1 MAFGVSCFAF
11 CSMKFFGCQVSP
23 AGGGAGGGHCIQLIY
38 KLQNMKEITSAEF
51 DSEVLQADK
60 VVLDFYSNEC
70 PPCEALA
77 PKFESLAAIYGEDI
91 KFLKIFR
98 QQNRDL
104 ADRLNVQSS
113 PTLLFFDKG
122 KETGIRL
129 TGGIK
134 RSEIVHNLNSMI
146 PAEKATQI
154 KNSLKPFT
162 TSYDV
167 AIIGSG
173 PGGMT
178 AGLYLCQARVN
189 TVLIDTG
196 LPGGHVSLTHQISN
210 YPGFIDPQ
218 PGYLLS
224 HNMSEQTKKCGTI
237 FKVAVDV
244 TKVDLQKKEIIIDE
258 FETLKPRKIIIATGT
273 SPNYLN
279 VPGEKEFKGQGI
291 SYCATCDAKYYA
303 DKEVIVIGGGNSAV
317 EEAEF
322 ITKFA
327 TKVTVVHQFDKF
339 QANKQAQEK
348 LLANPGV
355 EVLFSHEPRGFSR
368 QGEKMLVKVENLKTH
383 EIKDLVTDGIFIFVG
398 LKPNIDLFGGKLE
411 LDNWGYLKTDEDMR
425 TSIPDVYA
433 VGDVRSKKYRQITT
447 AIADGTI
454 AAISITKE
462 LDT

>member
-1 MAFGVSCFAF
+1 
-11 CSMKFFGCQVSP
+11 
-23 AGGGAGGGHCIQLIY
+23 
-38 KLQNMKEITSAEF
+38 MKEITTNDFET
-51 DSEVLQADK
+51 EVLQADR
-60 VVLDFYSNEC
+60 VALDFYSSEC

-77 PKFESLAAIYGEDI
+77 PKFESLAAIYGHDI
-91 KFLKIFR
+91 KFLKVFR

-104 ADRLNVQSS
+104 AERLNVQSS
-113 PTLLFFDKG
+113 PTLLFFEKG
-122 KETGIRL
+122 KEVGIRL

-134 RSEIVHNLNSMI
+134 RSEIMHNLNAMI
-146 PAEKATQI
+146 PADKAASI
-154 KNSLKPFT
+154 KSQLKPYT
-162 TSYDV
+162 VPYDV

-173 PGGMT
+173 PGGLT
-178 AGLYLCQARVN
+178 AGLYLCQARIN

-196 LPGGHVSLTHQISN
+196 LPGGHVSLTHQVSN

-224 HNMSEQTKKCGTI
+224 HNMSEQTKKCGSV

-244 TKVDLQKKEIIIDE
+244 TKVDLKKKEIVIDE
-258 FETLKPRKIIIATGT
+258 YETISVKKIIIATGT

-322 ITKFA
+322 IAKFA
-327 TKVTVVHQFDKF
+327 SKVTMVHQFDKF

-348 LLANPGV
+348 LLANPRV
-355 EVLFSHEPRGFSR
+355 HVLFRHEPRSFS
-368 QGEKMLVKVENLKTH
+368 QKDNKMAVVVE
-383 EIKDLVTDGIFIFVG
+383 DLSTGITKELITNGVFIFIG

-411 LDNWGYLKTDEDMR
+411 LDSWGYLKTNEDMQ
-425 TSIPDVYA
+425 TNIKDVYA

-454 AAISITKE
+454 AAINITRE
-462 LDT
+462 LDSN